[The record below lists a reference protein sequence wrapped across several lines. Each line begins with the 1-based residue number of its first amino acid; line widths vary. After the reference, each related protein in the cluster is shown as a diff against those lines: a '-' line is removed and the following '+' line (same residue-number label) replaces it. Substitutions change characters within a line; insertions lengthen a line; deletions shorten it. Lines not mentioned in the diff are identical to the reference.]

1 MLTSGPLLQME
12 EFFVNGEKMKLALI
26 FANGELCPEPESLPL
41 LEADLTL
48 AADGGSRHC
57 QELDLLPDILIGDLD
72 STPPAL
78 VDEWRKRGVLI
89 LDHPVR
95 KDQTDL
101 ELALLEAQD
110 RGADQILVYG
120 AVGGRWDM
128 TFANLMLLAH
138 PELQAEV
145 SLICGKEII
154 QILHPG
160 ETLNLTGQPG
170 EIVSIIPLAP
180 GASTITT
187 ENLEYPL
194 RSESLEFG
202 SSRGI
207 SNQLA
212 ANQAS
217 IHLEQGLISVVHTRS

>member
-12 EFFVNGEKMKLALI
+12 EFFVNGDKMMLALI
-26 FANGELCPEPESLPL
+26 FANGELCLESDNL
-41 LEADLTL
+41 LAQEADLIL

-57 QELDLLPDILIGDLD
+57 QELELLPDILIGDLD
-72 STPPAL
+72 STPSSL
-78 VDEWRKRGVLI
+78 VNDWREQGVTI

-95 KDQTDL
+95 KNQTDL

-145 SLICGKEII
+145 SLICGREII

-160 ETLNLTGQPG
+160 ETLKLHGQAG
-170 EIVSIIPLAP
+170 DIVSIIPLTP

-212 ANQAS
+212 ANKAS
-217 IHLEQGLISVVHTRS
+217 IHLEQGLISVIHTRS

>member
-1 MLTSGPLLQME
+1 MLTKGPLLQME
-12 EFFVNGEKMKLALI
+12 EFFVNGDMIMLALI
-26 FANGELCPEPESLPL
+26 FANGELCLEPDNLAVD
-41 LEADLTL
+41 EADLIL

-57 QELDLLPDILIGDLD
+57 QELGLLPDILIGDLD
-72 STPPAL
+72 STPAAL
-78 VDEWRKRGVLI
+78 VDEWRERGVII

-101 ELALLEAQD
+101 ELALLEAQE
-110 RGADQILVYG
+110 RGANRMLVYG

-160 ETLNLTGQPG
+160 EILNLTGQAG

-180 GASTITT
+180 GSSTITT
-187 ENLEYPL
+187 ENLTYPL

-217 IHLEQGLISVVHTRS
+217 IQLEQGLISVIHTRS

>member
-1 MLTSGPLLQME
+1 MLTNGPLLQME
-12 EFFVNGEKMKLALI
+12 EFFINGEKMILALI
-26 FANGELCPEPESLPL
+26 FANGELCPEHENLPL
-41 LEADLTL
+41 EEADLIL

-57 QELDLLPDILIGDLD
+57 QKLDLLPDILIGDLD
-72 STPPAL
+72 STPQAL
-78 VDEWRKRGVLI
+78 VNDWRKQGVKV

-110 RGADQILVYG
+110 KGADRILVYG

-138 PELQAEV
+138 PELKAEV
-145 SLICGKEII
+145 SLICGNEII
-154 QILHPG
+154 QILRPG
-160 ETLNLTGQPG
+160 EILNLNGQAG
-170 EIVSIIPLAP
+170 DIVSIIPLAP

-212 ANQAS
+212 SNQGS
-217 IHLEQGLISVVHTRS
+217 IHLEQGLISVIHNRS